1 MKTGTKTISA
11 ALAAMLCCAILADA
25 IWASAALAKRVGG
38 GGSFGGRS
46 SYSRSYTPPSSAPY
60 APSSP
65 SQPTAPAA
73 RPATQQQ
80 AATPTP
86 PMAQP
91 QAPGMFSRFG
101 WGLGG
106 FMAGGLLGSM
116 LFGNSGGMGW
126 GGGGIG
132 LMDILLIGLVA
143 YLGYRLLRR
152 RSSAPAGQPQN
163 QPGTWRQDT
172 PAASGPGSDDPRSRA
187 EASWDHLRSTP
198 PANSQPGAQANAQ
211 AAAQSPTGGF
221 GVAPQGDP
229 AAGPVV
235 PEGFNVPE
243 FLEGAKTVYGR
254 LQHSW
259 DRRDLNDIAL
269 FTTQEVLAEIRRQA
283 AADPAPSKT
292 ELLLVNAKLLEFRE
306 EDADI
311 VATVLFDVLMREDAS
326 EERPK
331 QIREVWH
338 FSRPAADLSANW
350 RLEGI
355 QQLEA

>member
-1 MKTGTKTISA
+1 MKKPPKTLSA
-11 ALAAMLCCAILADA
+11 VLAVFLACSLMA
-25 IWASAALAKRVGG
+25 EAAFAKRMGG
-38 GGSFGGRS
+38 GGNLGGRS
-46 SYSRSYTPPSSAPY
+46 TYSRSYSPSSPAPY
-60 APSSP
+60 APAS
-65 SQPTAPAA
+65 PTAPAQTA
-73 RPATQQQ
+73 RPMNQQQ
-80 AATPTP
+80 TPT

-91 QAPGMFSRFG
+91 QSPGMFSRFG

-116 LFGNSGGMGW
+116 LFGGGGGWGAGGGMGM
-126 GGGGIG
+126 
-132 LMDILLIGLVA
+132 LDILLIGLVA
-143 YLGYRLLRR
+143 FLAYKLFRR
-152 RSSAPAGQPQN
+152 WSDSRN
-163 QPGTWRQDT
+163 
-172 PAASGPGSDDPRSRA
+172 ASGGSNASSYTPGPDPRGEGPGAADPRSRA
-187 EASWDHLRSTP
+187 EQSWDHLRSNDGQT
-198 PANSQPGAQANAQ
+198 
-211 AAAQSPTGGF
+211 AAGSPTGGF
-221 GVAPQGDP
+221 GVAPQANAAEP
-229 AAGPVV
+229 AGPVV
-235 PEGFNVPE
+235 PEGFSVPE
-243 FLEGAKTVYGR
+243 FLEGAKTVYAR

-269 FTTQEVLAEIRRQA
+269 FTTPEVLAEIRRQA

-306 EDADI
+306 EDKDT

-338 FSRPAADLSANW
+338 FSRPTADLSANW